1 MLSTASLELLDSIS
15 ERADK
20 LKKEILAYRHK
31 IPKDKKIYYF
41 SPNGDDSNDGLSPE
55 RALCS
60 LERLNSLSPE
70 PGSEVLFECGGI
82 WRGNFRAAKGV
93 TYSSY
98 GDGKKPRIY
107 GSPHDGAKVGIWE
120 LVAPDVYRYSEKLSD
135 DCGCIVM
142 NRGAAHG
149 LKLVVNYEGE
159 TPVDNVTHEPFVGLE
174 NLTEDLMFWHDL
186 GGAVINNPD
195 GGYIYLCS
203 KSGNPA
209 ERFEEIEFLPRKNV
223 ISIGGDNVTID
234 NLCIMY
240 GGAHGIG
247 SGTTAN
253 LTVTNCVLGW
263 IGGSLQYYRDG
274 RPVRY
279 GNGVEIYG
287 GCENY
292 YIDHCWVFEI
302 YDAGITHQLSSG
314 GDSDCIMDGVLY
326 SNNLIEYC
334 TYSIEYFLG
343 KPAREDATRYMSN
356 IVMRGNILRY
366 AGFGWGNQ
374 RPDKTTAA
382 HFKGWDHYN
391 RVDGEFIIEDNIA
404 ECSRYM
410 LLHCGTDDDAWNPKL
425 NGNTFVQYAGGEL
438 GRYGKYPTK
447 LLPYIYQN
455 VIRDEFKDNKF
466 YIVVNSSQD

>member
-1 MLSTASLELLDSIS
+1 
-15 ERADK
+15 
-20 LKKEILAYRHK
+20 
-31 IPKDKKIYYF
+31 
-41 SPNGDDSNDGLSPE
+41 
-55 RALCS
+55 
-60 LERLNSLSPE
+60 
-70 PGSEVLFECGGI
+70 
-82 WRGNFRAAKGV
+82 
-93 TYSSY
+93 
-98 GDGKKPRIY
+98 
-107 GSPHDGAKVGIWE
+107 
-120 LVAPDVYRYSEKLSD
+120 
-135 DCGCIVM
+135 M

-186 GGAVINNPD
+186 GGDVINNPD

-203 KSGNPA
+203 KSGNPV

-314 GDSDCIMDGVLY
+314 GDSNCIMDGVLY

-343 KPAREDATRYMSN
+343 KPARDDAKVYVQHRHARQYPA
-356 IVMRGNILRY
+356 LRRLRLGQS
-366 AGFGWGNQ
+366 ASRQDDRRAFQGLGPLQ
-374 RPDKTTAA
+374 PCRRRV
-382 HFKGWDHYN
+382 YN
-391 RVDGEFIIEDNIA
+391 REQH
-404 ECSRYM
+404 RRM
-410 LLHCGTDDDAWNPKL
+410 LAVYASALRNRRRRWNPKL
-425 NGNTFVQYAGGEL
+425 CGNTFVQYAGGEL
-438 GRYGKYPTK
+438 GRYGKHPTK
-447 LLPYIYQN
+447 LLRIFT
-455 VIRDEFKDNKF
+455 RM
-466 YIVVNSSQD
+466 S